1 MLTEILLRYQ
11 AAQSSWG
18 EPLAVVTQ
26 ARSVLAGLAQR
37 LSEQSRAHQEHFQQA
52 EQTSVDLFRAVEQQL
67 EEQKRMVARQ
77 LLEAFDAGRTVLAD
91 RSAEVDAVSRRL
103 LDLGNALQTLEPSER
118 NLERFCSYCN

>member
-1 MLTEILLRYQ
+1 MFFQRGWKRGFVLWIDTNIFSQEQFAL
-11 AAQSSWG
+11 S
-18 EPLAVVTQ
+18 EVTQ

-91 RSAEVDAVSRRL
+91 RSAEVRPPLALESF
-103 LDLGNALQTLEPSER
+103 LDQI
-118 NLERFCSYCN
+118 RFFCC

>member
-1 MLTEILLRYQ
+1 MEAIVFKNVFQISRIQVSHLKEMDIC
-11 AAQSSWG
+11 G
-18 EPLAVVTQ
+18 DGVFFPAVQ
-26 ARSVLAGLAQR
+26 LLAQHSASPTVR
-37 LSEQSRAHQEHFQQA
+37 
-52 EQTSVDLFRAVEQQL
+52 SVDLFRAVEQQL
-67 EEQKRMVARQ
+67 EEQKRVVARQ